1 MVEIGTSISIAA
13 VSGSL
18 DMTHYFQILFR
29 GNKQNYKDIQ
39 VNFFITTNT

>member
-29 GNKQNYKDIQ
+29 GNKQSYKYIQ